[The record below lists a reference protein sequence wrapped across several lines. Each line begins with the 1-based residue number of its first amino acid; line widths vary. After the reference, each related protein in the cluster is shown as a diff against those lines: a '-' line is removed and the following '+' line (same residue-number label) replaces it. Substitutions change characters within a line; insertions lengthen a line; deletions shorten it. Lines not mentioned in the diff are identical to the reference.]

1 MDDDARA
8 RTAALGEA
16 LQTALAARIMADT
29 QLAMS
34 PLVMG
39 LDALSSMMQHSPD
52 TLAEFG
58 PMLGTAVAC
67 FNYAVAGEPSEPV
80 AAILR
85 GELPGFWG

>member
-16 LQTALAARIMADT
+16 LQTALAARVMQDP

-34 PLVMG
+34 PIVMG

-52 TLAEFG
+52 TLADFG

-67 FNYAVAGEPSEPV
+67 FNYALAGEASPAV
-80 AAILR
+80 DAILS
-85 GELPGFWG
+85 GELPGF